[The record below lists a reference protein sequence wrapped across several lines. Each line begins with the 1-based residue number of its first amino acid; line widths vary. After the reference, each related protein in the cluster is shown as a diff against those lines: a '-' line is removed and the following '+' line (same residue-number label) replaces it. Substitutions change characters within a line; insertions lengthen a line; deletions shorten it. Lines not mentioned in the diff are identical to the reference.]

1 MIKIK
6 YKDWYEID
14 LDDTH
19 HLRKKDTKD
28 WLQKDFTLFTKFKT
42 DWDSIVKTKDENQYC
57 NVVGKPGLHA
67 GVSIAR
73 NEIYKFDFWTKS
85 ESEEPTYNS
94 VGVTEGVI
102 DNSNFIDVI
111 VGHNLD
117 DKKLYIISYDSH
129 EDKIL
134 SNEVSYDSDIIDYSW
149 CPTYVGC
156 GYHDEEAGYPH
167 NSWWSGDIERF
178 KVLDLFIPKSDIEKV
193 LNPTDYDSLQET
205 FNENPYFDFDGKK
218 QVVDSVYDISENNNH
233 LRRQRQ
239 GKLTYYNSTQYINQS
254 KTSIL

>member
-28 WLQKDFTLFTKFKT
+28 WLQKDFTLFVKFQS
-42 DWDSIVKTKDENQYC
+42 DWDSIIKTKDENQYC

-67 GVSIAR
+67 GVSVAR
-73 NEIYKFDFWTKS
+73 NESYKFDFWTKN
-85 ESEEPTYNS
+85 ESGEPSYNS
-94 VGVTEGVI
+94 VSLTQGIV
-102 DNSNFIDVI
+102 DNGNFIDII
-111 VGHNLD
+111 VGHNLS
-117 DKKLYIISYDSH
+117 DKEIYITSYDSKN
-129 EDKIL
+129 DKIL
-134 SNEVSYDSDIIDYSW
+134 SNVQKYDSEIIDYTW

-167 NSWWSGDIERF
+167 NSWWAGNIERL
-178 KVLDLFIPKSDIEKV
+178 KVLDLYIEQSEIEKS
-193 LNPTDYDSLQET
+193 LDSENYNSLHEK
-205 FNENPYFDFDGKK
+205 FKDNPYFDFDGKK

-239 GKLTYYNSTQYINQS
+239 AKLTYYNSTQYINQS